1 MAAIPSNLT
10 SLDFSEIRE
19 SIRSYLRTRDEFT
32 DYDFDGSAA
41 SYLLDVLSYNTYYAS
56 FNANMAMNEAF
67 LESATIRDNV
77 VKIAKQLNYTPRS
90 VKAPKACVQFAVQTA
105 LSDKESTKK
114 LTLPGGRLKDQRD
127 VTWELLNQIPG
138 ISCVKP
144 MGAIYLFPKLDQK
157 FFNIEDDEKLIL
169 NILEQGKIL
178 LVQGSAFNISDKQH
192 FRIVFLPE
200 VDQLA
205 KAINQVSTVLDSYRK
220 S

>member
-10 SLDFSEIRE
+10 SLDFTEIRE

-90 VKAPKACVQFAVQTA
+90 IKAPKACIAFSVQTGTVGSGTTYPSSVTLKKVMYSFLA
-105 LSDKESTKK
+105 LMVQDIH
-114 LTLPGGRLKDQRD
+114 LH
-127 VTWELLNQIPG
+127 
-138 ISCVKP
+138 
-144 MGAIYLFPKLDQK
+144 YH
-157 FFNIEDDEKLIL
+157 LIWC
-169 NILEQGKIL
+169 NCRS
-178 LVQGSAFNISDKQH
+178 V
-192 FRIVFLPE
+192 
-200 VDQLA
+200 
-205 KAINQVSTVLDSYRK
+205 YRCCYF
-220 S
+220 

>member
-10 SLDFSEIRE
+10 SLDFTEIRE

-90 VKAPKACVQFAVQTA
+90 VKAPKACIQFAVQTA
-105 LSDKESTKK
+105 TVGTGTSYPATATLEAGDVFVSAVSGSGYTF
-114 LTLPGGRLKDQRD
+114 TLP
-127 VTWELLNQIPG
+127 
-138 ISCVKP
+138 
-144 MGAIYLFPKLDQK
+144 
-157 FFNIEDDEKLIL
+157 
-169 NILEQGKIL
+169 
-178 LVQGSAFNISDKQH
+178 SA
-192 FRIVFLPE
+192 LTAT
-200 VDQLA
+200 VDQSNGIAMFSKVVIYQGNTLDYEY
-205 KAINQVSTVLDSYRK
+205 TVDDVKKR
-220 S
+220 